1 MTYSTMGE
9 VSLHQK
15 CLINVFDKIYIKY
28 RISLTETKFVMQ
40 NVIKFMPMLAYALD
54 NALMTSGI
62 SS

>member
-9 VSLHQK
+9 VSLHQN
-15 CLINVFDKIYIKY
+15 CLIYVFDKIYIKY